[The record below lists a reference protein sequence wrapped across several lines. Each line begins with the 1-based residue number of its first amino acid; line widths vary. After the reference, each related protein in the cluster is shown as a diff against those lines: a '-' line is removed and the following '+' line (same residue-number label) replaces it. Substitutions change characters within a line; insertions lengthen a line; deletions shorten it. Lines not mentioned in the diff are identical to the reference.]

1 MFLSKEKVYQRCYTY
16 SIENP
21 AYKGLNQHECLEFK
35 ALQLLVGGGVGAHL

>member
-35 ALQLLVGGGVGAHL
+35 ALQLLGGGGFGAHL